1 MDHRCVNVWG
11 GGGGVNT
18 LRSAWPLDI
27 HLIFWRLPLV
37 PFVLHL
43 LKYAYHLL
51 AKTGE
56 EDWKDLLLHFP
67 FVLPLRNLGLAY
79 RLYKLNFG
87 MSDFDT
93 KDWAEVEAI
102 QKMVAKDGLT
112 ESFFESG
119 PQASGCLIYEILIN
133 IFDAI
138 KFGEAGNFGRN
149 WWNFTGILKGQ
160 NSDVCLLFWFL
171 WSDFSFLNSDFWIL
185 IDLSQE
191 LELMDLIDLVTL
203 LKLSLAH
210 WLTDV
215 PE

>member
-1 MDHRCVNVWG
+1 M
-11 GGGGVNT
+11 
-18 LRSAWPLDI
+18 
-27 HLIFWRLPLV
+27 
-37 PFVLHL
+37 
-43 LKYAYHLL
+43 KYAYHLL

-87 MSDFDT
+87 MSNFDT

-119 PQASGCLIYEILIN
+119 PQASGCLIYEILID

-138 KFGEAGNFGRN
+138 EYILIHIKIWGSCDIGPKLVKFC
-149 WWNFTGILKGQ
+149 WNSERPEFRCLFFY
-160 NSDVCLLFWFL
+160 SDVCGLISLF
-171 WSDFSFLNSDFWIL
+171 
-185 IDLSQE
+185 
-191 LELMDLIDLVTL
+191 
-203 LKLSLAH
+203 
-210 WLTDV
+210 
-215 PE
+215 